1 MVLLAAVPVLAV
13 QVYGE
18 LERRDQR
25 RREVAERVEQLAGLV
40 AARLDRLID
49 GARVVLTTLGR
60 FPAIEAR
67 DRAACA
73 DVLRRLAGEFPDL
86 AVLAAATPAGEVFCT
101 STPQPPPTGLG
112 VADRD
117 YVQGALR
124 TEAPVVSD
132 LITGRVTG
140 HKVLVVAQPILDTTG
155 NVETVM
161 TLSLAPERI
170 ARLLAEV
177 PRPKGATIRVLDRAG
192 RVVAHV
198 PHRPELV
205 GEPADGALLRALSAR
220 PEGPV
225 ARDDPAATPR
235 LHGFAHPEDAPN
247 LVAAVDV
254 APEAVFAEADRL
266 FARQMAV
273 TTAAFL
279 LAALAAFGLGSYAI
293 RRPVL
298 RVRGAIDRIA
308 GGDLSARAGA
318 DGGTIEELAALA
330 RGFDAM
336 ARQLEERDERLR
348 VLMRELNHRIRNAFL
363 LVQSIALR
371 TLPQGAGREAFLGR
385 LDALARIS
393 TLFAEGEEGAADL
406 RAVAEATLAPHRTDD
421 GQLRL
426 SGPEVALPAPVARTL
441 SLVLHELATNAAK
454 YRALSVPA
462 GSVEL
467 AWRLETASDRRRL
480 VIEWTERGGP
490 AVRAPERRGFGRSLI
505 ERSVAYELG
514 GEARLEFAPGG
525 VRCRIELTLP
535 GQRG

>member
-18 LERRDQR
+18 LERREQR

-177 PRPKGATIRVLDRAG
+177 PRPKGATIRVLDRAS

-205 GEPADGALLRALSAR
+205 GEPADGALLR

-235 LHGFAHPEDAPN
+235 LYGFAHPEDAPN

-279 LAALAAFGLGSYAI
+279 LAALAAFGLGSSAI

-371 TLPQGAGREAFLGR
+371 TLTQGAGREAFLGR
-385 LDALARIS
+385 LEALARIS
-393 TLFAEGEEGAADL
+393 TLFAEGEEGTVDL

-454 YRALSVPA
+454 YGALSVPA

-490 AVRAPERRGFGRSLI
+490 AVRAPARRGFGRSLI